1 MAVVYRVDSDEDALN
16 AANDTDFGLV
26 GYVFSK
32 TQALAYAERLETG
45 MVGVNR
51 GGARLGPGWS
61 IRRS

>member
-32 TQALAYAERLETG
+32 TQALAYA
-45 MVGVNR
+45 
-51 GGARLGPGWS
+51 
-61 IRRS
+61 